1 MHGDDGLAGPGAAGD
16 AHGAVGAP
24 VHEGA
29 LLGVEEELP
38 LGEGEALDR
47 PAQVLVGLEPGELG
61 SGGAPAQARDDVG
74 VGGDGGD
81 VLRAQELEVLAHVV
95 DRRPRRQG
103 EEGLPLPGDSG
114 GDGQIQE
121 LGLAGGGERR
131 GTEPD
136 VDAEF
141 VAQSLDGQPLG
152 PGERVIAAGS
162 RDGAGH
168 GPRVLA
174 ARLGVGALDAGG
186 LAGDLLR
193 LPSGRVE
200 LGPRSAPRLLD
211 GAGVLLDGVLNAGDL
226 GGPVVGVDA
235 DGDGLGDPVGLVVR
249 PDAMDDVDGLAAR
262 VQLEQD
268 RPVEVGD
275 AGGAHAPVGGAPDVL
290 QVQAGARGH
299 GAELG
304 DEGADLRLQRRVPG
318 GGVLGLAAGPDDR
331 GHVSVLPGA
340 RRSGQWSVR
349 GRPRGRRRASRRRRA
364 PRRRPPSGRRRRRH
378 VDPAMTGR
386 S

>member
-1 MHGDDGLAGPGAAGD
+1 M
-16 AHGAVGAP
+16 
-24 VHEGA
+24 
-29 LLGVEEELP
+29 
-38 LGEGEALDR
+38 
-47 PAQVLVGLEPGELG
+47 
-61 SGGAPAQARDDVG
+61 
-74 VGGDGGD
+74 
-81 VLRAQELEVLAHVV
+81 
-95 DRRPRRQG
+95 
-103 EEGLPLPGDSG
+103 
-114 GDGQIQE
+114 
-121 LGLAGGGERR
+121 
-131 GTEPD
+131 
-136 VDAEF
+136 
-141 VAQSLDGQPLG
+141 
-152 PGERVIAAGS
+152 IAAGS
-162 RDGAGH
+162 RNGAGH
-168 GPRVLA
+168 CLRRIGRDGAPLVTAGALVTVAGAPLAADGRAGSARLTRGALPSRGDLRVLA

-193 LPSGRVE
+193 LSSGRVE
-200 LGPRSAPRLLD
+200 FGPRGAPRLLD
-211 GAGVLLDGVLNAGDL
+211 VAGVLLDGVLNAGDL
-226 GGPVVGVDA
+226 GGPVAGVDA
-235 DGDGLGDPVGLVVR
+235 HGDGLGDRVGLVVR
-249 PDAMDDVDGLAAR
+249 PDAVDDVDGLAAR

-364 PRRRPPSGRRRRRH
+364 PRRRPPSGRRRRRR
-378 VDPAMTGR
+378 VDPATTGR